1 MIDERSRG
9 GVIIKHSGMGGRLG
23 ESVPDYEDSKDYNL
37 VEAGS
42 YARDNK
48 VKKGYP
54 SQLTGHYT
62 KT

>member
-23 ESVPDYEDSKDYNL
+23 ESVPDYEDSNKDYNF
-37 VEAGS
+37 A
-42 YARDNK
+42 DNGKDTK

-54 SQLTGHYT
+54 SQLTGILKSHF
-62 KT
+62 